1 MNPPS
6 AALDLADRRA
16 TRHPLAATAA
26 LFATLGVA
34 AGAWGAHV
42 PSVKARY
49 GLDEAQLSGL
59 LFAAAAGAVLA
70 LFVAG
75 RLVARLGVRR
85 CVQLAGL
92 GLAAALAGVL
102 HAPGPPGRAGLAGPV
117 GLMLLL
123 GASMGIFD
131 VAINAEGTALELLA
145 RRKLMAR
152 LHALFSVGGMV
163 GAGLAAAMFAA
174 QWSAPVQLGLLA
186 LAVVAGALLASPW
199 LLDEHPPDA
208 TPAAGQRLPALRG
221 VVWLLGLLMLAGMVA
236 EGAMY
241 DWSVLYLAHELG
253 QPAATAAL
261 GFAVFSG
268 AMAAARFGA
277 DAART
282 RWTEGTLLA
291 AGAALAALAM
301 ALVLLT
307 GHPLLAFAGYALVGF
322 GLAPAVP
329 ILYTAATR
337 IPGMPRAAAIA
348 AVSSIGYAG
357 FMIGPPLIGALA
369 KAWSLT
375 AALGVVVAAGLLLA
389 LFGRRIP

>member
-1 MNPPS
+1 MNPPP

-16 TRHPLAATAA
+16 TRRHIAATAA

-49 GLDEAQLSGL
+49 GVDEAQLAGL

-92 GLAAALAGVL
+92 GLTAALAGVL
-102 HAPGPPGRAGLAGPV
+102 HAPGPPGRAGLV

-145 RRKLMAR
+145 RRKVMAR

-186 LAVVAGALLASPW
+186 LAVAAGALLASPW

-208 TPAAGQRLPALRG
+208 TPATGQRLPALRG
-221 VVWLLGLLMLAGMVA
+221 VVWLLGLLTLAGMLA
-236 EGAMY
+236 EGVMY
-241 DWSVLYLAHELG
+241 DWSVLYLAQELQ

-277 DAART
+277 DAARA

-307 GHPLLAFAGYALVGF
+307 GHPLLAFAGYALVGV

-337 IPGMPRAAAIA
+337 IPGVPRAAAIA